1 MNKPS
6 NKWLIISLI
15 SILCLTIIGIVVT
28 ATTYRSTQKHALKMG
43 TDQLIKI
50 NDYAI
55 NILTLEIES
64 YSLSLEDYASNVFF
78 DDTPLEL
85 TKTEQIE
92 NSLSNKSAAI
102 TGLYLLDLQG
112 NLLDGKSFENKTFT
126 PQAEL
131 PAVIKKDSYFSKA
144 LKGQVDQNGDSYF
157 EAGHAYLNLY
167 RLIKN
172 SQNQPIALLI
182 LPLNLEQLYH
192 STLDPDDQ
200 FSGYTM
206 IKDRDMKVVMHP
218 SHEQISWSIVE
229 DRQKKYPDLD
239 YTDLERLEKTQ
250 LANDN
255 GTMSYYSY
263 WWDKKDPARARVLK
277 LTAYRWITIGK
288 ARWIVATNSDFYEQN
303 GMAIQENL
311 IILGL
316 LCILLA
322 TILLLTFSLRSYSR
336 RNQSY
341 LENLRLIERQ
351 KLMNERHSLEKSM
364 LQESKLETIGLLTT
378 SIVHDMNNFLT
389 PMIGNLELMI
399 EEHQQNPEL
408 VEDLQEVYH
417 AAQRG
422 QKLSTNVL
430 RFSKLASN
438 TKETVNI
445 TSAVA
450 EAIET
455 MRILIP
461 KKVRLT
467 FQQQATG
474 YSYFEKEE
482 LQVILYNLLTN
493 AYQARKANTV
503 IDVLVKRADEQE
515 CQQFQQHSLAYS
527 TKDFALIQI
536 TDNGPGI
543 PKEIEDKIFTPFFT
557 TKTASGGTGL
567 GLFIVSSIIK
577 KNDWLLSVTSSDAGT
592 SFVIGIPLT
601 DDPPTT

>member
-1 MNKPS
+1 MDKPS
-6 NKWLIISLI
+6 NKWLSISLI

-50 NDYAI
+50 NDFAI

-78 DDTPLEL
+78 DNTPLEL
-85 TKTEQIE
+85 SKTEQIE
-92 NSLSNKSAAI
+92 KSLSNKSSAI
-102 TGLYLLDLQG
+102 VGLYLLDTQG
-112 NLLDGKSFENKTFT
+112 NLLDGKSFDKHTFE
-126 PQAEL
+126 PQTEF
-131 PAVIKKDSYFSKA
+131 PAFLKKDPSFSQA
-144 LKGQVDQNGDSYF
+144 LNGQVDQNGSSYF
-157 EAGHAYLNLY
+157 EKEKSYLNLY
-167 RLIKN
+167 RVIKN
-172 SQNQPIALLI
+172 NQNQPIALLV
-182 LPLNLEQLYH
+182 LPLDLEQLYL
-192 STLDPDDQ
+192 STLDADDQ

-206 IKDRDMKVVMHP
+206 IKNQDMKVVMHP
-218 SHEQISWSIVE
+218 SNEQISLSIVE
-229 DRQKKYPDLD
+229 DRQKKYPNLD

-250 LANDN
+250 LANSD
-255 GTMSYYSY
+255 GTMSYHSY
-263 WWDKKDPARARVLK
+263 WWDKKNPTRVLK
-277 LTAYRWITIGK
+277 LTAYRWITVGK
-288 ARWIVATNSDFYEQN
+288 AKWIVATNSDFYEQN
-303 GMAIQENL
+303 GVAIQESL

-341 LENLRLIERQ
+341 LENLRLLERQ

-399 EEHQQNPEL
+399 EEHQQNQAL
-408 VEDLQEVYH
+408 IDDLQEVYH
-417 AAQRG
+417 AAERG

-445 TSAVA
+445 TAAVA

-474 YSYFEKEE
+474 NSCFEKEE

-503 IDVLVKRADEQE
+503 INVLVKRADEQE
-515 CQQFQQHSLAYS
+515 SQQFQKHSLAYS

-557 TKTASGGTGL
+557 TKTSSGGTGL

-577 KNDWLLSVTSSDAGT
+577 KNDWLLSVTSSNAGT

-601 DDPPTT
+601 DDTPTA

>member
-1 MNKPS
+1 MDKPS
-6 NKWLIISLI
+6 NKWLSISLI

-55 NILTLEIES
+55 NILTLEIEA

-85 TKTEQIE
+85 SKTEQIE

-112 NLLDGKSFENKTFT
+112 NLLDGRGFENQAFT
-126 PQAEL
+126 PQAEM
-131 PAVIKKDSYFSKA
+131 PALIKKDSYFSQA
-144 LKGQVDQNGDSYF
+144 LKGQVEQNGDSYF
-157 EAGHAYLNLY
+157 EDGHAYLNLY
-167 RLIKN
+167 RMIKN
-172 SQNQPIALLI
+172 SQNQPVALLI
-182 LPLNLEQLYH
+182 FPLNLEQLYH

-206 IKDRDMKVVMHP
+206 IKNQDMKVVMHP
-218 SHEQISWSIVE
+218 SSEQISWSIVE
-229 DRQKKYPDLD
+229 DRQKKYPNLD
-239 YTDLERLEKTQ
+239 YSDLERLEKTQ
-250 LANDN
+250 LANNN

-263 WWDKKDPARARVLK
+263 WWDKKDPAQARVLK

-288 ARWIVATNSDFYEQN
+288 AKWIVATNSDFYEQN
-303 GMAIQENL
+303 GMAIQESL

-322 TILLLTFSLRSYSR
+322 TILLLTFSLRSYAR
-336 RNQSY
+336 RNESY
-341 LENLRLIERQ
+341 LENLRLLERQ

-399 EEHQQNPEL
+399 EEHQQNQEL
-408 VEDLQEVYH
+408 VDDLQEVYH
-417 AAQRG
+417 AAERG
-422 QKLSTNVL
+422 QKLSSNVL
-430 RFSKLASN
+430 RFSKLSSN
-438 TKETVNI
+438 NKETVNI
-445 TSAVA
+445 TAAVA

-461 KKVRLT
+461 KKVKLT
-467 FQQQATG
+467 FEQQATG

-493 AYQARKANTV
+493 AYQSRKANTA
-503 IDVLVKRADEQE
+503 INVLVKRADEQE
-515 CQQFQQHSLAYS
+515 CQQFQKHSLAYS
-527 TKDFALIQI
+527 TKAFALIQI

-543 PKEIEDKIFTPFFT
+543 PKKIEDKIFTPFFT
-557 TKTASGGTGL
+557 TKSASGGTGL

-577 KNDWLLSVTSSDAGT
+577 KNDWLLSVTSSDVGT

-601 DDPPTT
+601 EETPPN

>member
-1 MNKPS
+1 MDKPS
-6 NKWLIISLI
+6 NKWLSISLI

-55 NILTLEIES
+55 NILTLEIEA

-85 TKTEQIE
+85 SKTEQIE

-112 NLLDGKSFENKTFT
+112 NLLDGRGFENQAFT
-126 PQAEL
+126 PQAEM
-131 PAVIKKDSYFSKA
+131 PALIKKDSYFSQA
-144 LKGQVDQNGDSYF
+144 LKGQVEQNGDSYF
-157 EAGHAYLNLY
+157 EDGHAYLNLY
-167 RLIKN
+167 RMIKN
-172 SQNQPIALLI
+172 SQNQPVALLI

-206 IKDRDMKVVMHP
+206 IKNQDMKVVMHP
-218 SHEQISWSIVE
+218 SSEQISWSIVE
-229 DRQKKYPDLD
+229 DRQKKYPNLD
-239 YTDLERLEKTQ
+239 YSDLERLEKTQ
-250 LANDN
+250 LANNN

-263 WWDKKDPARARVLK
+263 WWDKKDPAQARVLK

-288 ARWIVATNSDFYEQN
+288 AKWIVATNSDFYEQN
-303 GMAIQENL
+303 GMAIQESL

-322 TILLLTFSLRSYSR
+322 TILLLTFSLRSYAR
-336 RNQSY
+336 RNESY
-341 LENLRLIERQ
+341 LENLRLLERQ

-399 EEHQQNPEL
+399 EEHQQNQEL
-408 VEDLQEVYH
+408 VDDLQEVYH
-417 AAQRG
+417 AAERG
-422 QKLSTNVL
+422 QKLSSNVL
-430 RFSKLASN
+430 RFSKLSSN
-438 TKETVNI
+438 NKETVNI
-445 TSAVA
+445 TAAVA

-461 KKVRLT
+461 KKVKLT
-467 FQQQATG
+467 FEQQATG

-493 AYQARKANTV
+493 AYQSRKVNTA
-503 IDVLVKRADEQE
+503 INVLVKRADEQE
-515 CQQFQQHSLAYS
+515 CQQFQKHSLAYS
-527 TKDFALIQI
+527 TKAFALIQI

-543 PKEIEDKIFTPFFT
+543 PKKIEDKIFTPFFT
-557 TKTASGGTGL
+557 TKSASGGTGL

-577 KNDWLLSVTSSDAGT
+577 KNDWLLSVTSSEVGT

-601 DDPPTT
+601 EETPPN

>member
-1 MNKPS
+1 MDKPS
-6 NKWLIISLI
+6 NKWLSISLI

-55 NILTLEIES
+55 NILTLEIEA

-85 TKTEQIE
+85 SKTEQIE

-112 NLLDGKSFENKTFT
+112 NLLDGRGFENQAFT
-126 PQAEL
+126 PQAEM
-131 PAVIKKDSYFSKA
+131 PALIKKDSYFSQA
-144 LKGQVDQNGDSYF
+144 LKGQVEQNGDSYF
-157 EAGHAYLNLY
+157 EDGHAYLNLY
-167 RLIKN
+167 RMIKN
-172 SQNQPIALLI
+172 SQNQPVALLI

-206 IKDRDMKVVMHP
+206 IKNQDMKVVMHP
-218 SHEQISWSIVE
+218 SSEQISWSIVE
-229 DRQKKYPDLD
+229 DRQKKYPNLD
-239 YTDLERLEKTQ
+239 YSDLERLEKTQ
-250 LANDN
+250 LANNN

-263 WWDKKDPARARVLK
+263 WWDKKDPAQARVLK

-288 ARWIVATNSDFYEQN
+288 AKWIVATNSDFYEQN
-303 GMAIQENL
+303 GMAIQESL

-336 RNQSY
+336 RNESY
-341 LENLRLIERQ
+341 LENLRLLERQ

-399 EEHQQNPEL
+399 DEHQQNQEL
-408 VEDLQEVYH
+408 VDDLQEVYH
-417 AAQRG
+417 AAERG
-422 QKLSTNVL
+422 QKLSSNVL
-430 RFSKLASN
+430 RFSKLSSN
-438 TKETVNI
+438 NKETVNI
-445 TSAVA
+445 TAAVA

-461 KKVRLT
+461 KKVKLT
-467 FQQQATG
+467 FEQQATG

-493 AYQARKANTV
+493 AYQSRKANTA
-503 IDVLVKRADEQE
+503 INVLVKRADEQE
-515 CQQFQQHSLAYS
+515 CQQFQKHSLAYS
-527 TKDFALIQI
+527 TKAFALIQI

-543 PKEIEDKIFTPFFT
+543 PKKIEDKIFTPFFT
-557 TKTASGGTGL
+557 TKSASGGTGL

-601 DDPPTT
+601 EETPPN

>member
-1 MNKPS
+1 MDKPS
-6 NKWLIISLI
+6 NKWLSISLI

-55 NILTLEIES
+55 NILTLEIEA

-85 TKTEQIE
+85 SKTEQIE

-112 NLLDGKSFENKTFT
+112 NLLDGKTFKNQTFT
-126 PQAEL
+126 SQPEL
-131 PAVIKKDSYFSKA
+131 PALIKKDSQFSQA
-144 LKGQVDQNGDSYF
+144 LKGHVEQNGDSYF

-167 RLIKN
+167 RMIKN

-182 LPLNLEQLYH
+182 LPLNLEQLYL
-192 STLDPDDQ
+192 STLDADDQ

-206 IKDRDMKVVMHP
+206 IKNQDMKVVMHP
-218 SHEQISWSIVE
+218 SSEQISWSIVE
-229 DRQKKYPDLD
+229 DRKKKYPDLD
-239 YTDLERLEKTQ
+239 YSDLERLEKTQ
-250 LANDN
+250 LANSD

-263 WWDKKDPARARVLK
+263 WWDKKDPAQARVLK

-303 GMAIQENL
+303 GFAIQESL

-322 TILLLTFSLRSYSR
+322 TLLLLTFSLRSYSR
-336 RNQSY
+336 RNESY
-341 LENLRLIERQ
+341 LENLQLLERQ

-399 EEHQQNPEL
+399 EEHQQDQEL
-408 VEDLQEVYH
+408 VDDLQEVYH

-422 QKLSTNVL
+422 QKLSSNVL
-430 RFSKLASN
+430 RFSKLSSN
-438 TKETVNI
+438 NKETVDI
-445 TSAVA
+445 SSAVA

-461 KKVRLT
+461 KKVKL
-467 FQQQATG
+467 FFEQQTTG
-474 YSYFEKEE
+474 YSYLEKEE

-493 AYQARKANTV
+493 AYQSRKANTV
-503 IDVLVKRADEQE
+503 INVLVKRADEQE
-515 CQQFQQHSLAYS
+515 CQQFQKHSLAYS
-527 TKDFALIQI
+527 TKAFALIQI

-543 PKEIEDKIFTPFFT
+543 PKKIEDKIFTPFFT
-557 TKTASGGTGL
+557 TKSASGGTGL

-592 SFVIGIPLT
+592 SFVIGIPLSEES
-601 DDPPTT
+601 PPN

>member
-1 MNKPS
+1 MDKPS
-6 NKWLIISLI
+6 NKWLSISLI

-55 NILTLEIES
+55 NILTLEIEA

-85 TKTEQIE
+85 SKTEQIE

-112 NLLDGKSFENKTFT
+112 NLLDGRGFENQAFT
-126 PQAEL
+126 PQAEM
-131 PAVIKKDSYFSKA
+131 PALIKKDSYFSQA
-144 LKGQVDQNGDSYF
+144 LKGQVEQNGDSYF
-157 EAGHAYLNLY
+157 EDGHAYLNLY
-167 RLIKN
+167 RMIKN
-172 SQNQPIALLI
+172 SQNQPVALLI

-206 IKDRDMKVVMHP
+206 IKNQDMKVVMHP
-218 SHEQISWSIVE
+218 SSEQISWSIVE
-229 DRQKKYPDLD
+229 DRQKKYPNLD
-239 YTDLERLEKTQ
+239 YSDLERLEKTQ
-250 LANDN
+250 LANNN

-263 WWDKKDPARARVLK
+263 WWDKKDPAQARVLK

-288 ARWIVATNSDFYEQN
+288 AKWIVATNSDFYEQN
-303 GMAIQENL
+303 GMAIQESL

-322 TILLLTFSLRSYSR
+322 TILLLTFSLRSYAR
-336 RNQSY
+336 RNESY
-341 LENLRLIERQ
+341 LENLRLLERQ

-399 EEHQQNPEL
+399 EEHQQNQEL
-408 VEDLQEVYH
+408 VDDLQEVYH
-417 AAQRG
+417 AAERG
-422 QKLSTNVL
+422 QKLSSNVL
-430 RFSKLASN
+430 RFSKLSSN
-438 TKETVNI
+438 NKETVNI
-445 TSAVA
+445 TAAVA

-461 KKVRLT
+461 KKVKLT
-467 FQQQATG
+467 FEQQATG

-493 AYQARKANTV
+493 AYQSRKANTA
-503 IDVLVKRADEQE
+503 INVLVKRADEQE
-515 CQQFQQHSLAYS
+515 CQQFQKHSLAYS
-527 TKDFALIQI
+527 TKAFALIQI

-543 PKEIEDKIFTPFFT
+543 PKKIEDKIFTPFFT
-557 TKTASGGTGL
+557 TKSASGGTGL

-577 KNDWLLSVTSSDAGT
+577 KNDWLLSVTSSDVGT

-601 DDPPTT
+601 EETPPN

>member
-126 PQAEL
+126 SQAEL

-206 IKDRDMKVVMHP
+206 IKDRDMKVLMHP

-250 LANDN
+250 LANAN

-303 GMAIQENL
+303 GMAIQESL

-322 TILLLTFSLRSYSR
+322 TILLLAFSLRSYSR

-515 CQQFQQHSLAYS
+515 CQQFQKHSLAYS

>member
-1 MNKPS
+1 MDKPS
-6 NKWLIISLI
+6 NKWLSISLI

-55 NILTLEIES
+55 NILTLEIEA

-85 TKTEQIE
+85 SKTEQIE
-92 NSLSNKSAAI
+92 NSISNKSAAI

-112 NLLDGKSFENKTFT
+112 NLLDGRGFENQAFT
-126 PQAEL
+126 PQAEM
-131 PAVIKKDSYFSKA
+131 PALIKKDSYFSQA
-144 LKGQVDQNGDSYF
+144 LKGQVEQNGDSYF
-157 EAGHAYLNLY
+157 EDGHAYLNLY
-167 RLIKN
+167 RMIKN
-172 SQNQPIALLI
+172 SQNQPVALLI

-206 IKDRDMKVVMHP
+206 IKNQAMKVVMHP
-218 SHEQISWSIVE
+218 SSEQISWSIVE
-229 DRQKKYPDLD
+229 DRQKKYPNLD
-239 YTDLERLEKTQ
+239 YSDLERLEKTQ
-250 LANDN
+250 LANNN

-263 WWDKKDPARARVLK
+263 WWDKKDPAQARVLK

-288 ARWIVATNSDFYEQN
+288 AKWIVATNSDFYEQN
-303 GMAIQENL
+303 GMAIQESL

-322 TILLLTFSLRSYSR
+322 TILLLTFSLRSYAR
-336 RNQSY
+336 RNESY
-341 LENLRLIERQ
+341 LENLRLLERQ

-399 EEHQQNPEL
+399 EEHQQNQEL
-408 VEDLQEVYH
+408 VDDLQEVYH
-417 AAQRG
+417 AAERG
-422 QKLSTNVL
+422 QKLSSNVL
-430 RFSKLASN
+430 RFSKLSSN
-438 TKETVNI
+438 NKETVNI
-445 TSAVA
+445 TAAVA

-461 KKVRLT
+461 KKVKLT
-467 FQQQATG
+467 FEQQATG

-493 AYQARKANTV
+493 AYQSRKANTA
-503 IDVLVKRADEQE
+503 INVLVKRADEQE
-515 CQQFQQHSLAYS
+515 CQQFQKHSLAYS
-527 TKDFALIQI
+527 TKAFALIQI

-543 PKEIEDKIFTPFFT
+543 PKKIEDKIFTPFFT
-557 TKTASGGTGL
+557 TKSASGGTGL

-577 KNDWLLSVTSSDAGT
+577 KNDWLLSVTSSDVGT

-601 DDPPTT
+601 EETPPN

>member
-1 MNKPS
+1 MDKPS
-6 NKWLIISLI
+6 NKWLSIILT

-50 NDYAI
+50 NDFAI
-55 NILTLEIES
+55 NILTLKIES
-64 YSLSLEDYASNVFF
+64 YSLSLEDYASNIIF
-78 DDTPLEL
+78 DDTPLKL
-85 TKTEQIE
+85 SNTEQIE
-92 NSLSNKSAAI
+92 NSLSNKSDAV

-112 NLLDGKSFENKTFT
+112 NFLDGKSFKKQAFTHEDKLPTFIKNDRYF
-126 PQAEL
+126 PQ
-131 PAVIKKDSYFSKA
+131 A
-144 LKGQVDQNGDSYF
+144 LKGQVKQSGDSYF
-157 EAGHAYLNLY
+157 EAGRAYLNLY
-167 RLIKN
+167 RMIKN
-172 SQNQPIALLI
+172 SQNQPVALLI
-182 LPLNLEQLYH
+182 FPLNLNHLYL

-200 FSGYTM
+200 FNGYTM
-206 IKDRDMKVVMHP
+206 IKNHDMKVVMHP
-218 SHEQISWSIVE
+218 SSEQVSWSIVE
-229 DRQKKYPDLD
+229 DRKKKYPNLD
-239 YTDLERLEKTQ
+239 YSDLERLEKKQ
-250 LANDN
+250 LANAN

-263 WWDKKDPARARVLK
+263 WWDKKNPARSRVLK

-288 ARWIVATNSDFYEQN
+288 AKWIVATNSDFYEQN
-303 GMAIQENL
+303 GVAIQESL

-322 TILLLTFSLRSYSR
+322 TILLLAFSLRNYSR
-336 RNQSY
+336 RNQNY
-341 LENLRLIERQ
+341 LENLRLLERQ
-351 KLMNERHSLEKSM
+351 KLINERHSLEKSM

-399 EEHQQNPEL
+399 EEHQNNPEL
-408 VEDLQEVYH
+408 VNDLQEVYR
-417 AAQRG
+417 AAERG
-422 QKLSTNVL
+422 QNLSTNVL

-445 TSAVA
+445 TSAVS
-450 EAIET
+450 EAITT

-461 KKVRLT
+461 KKVRLD
-467 FQQQATG
+467 FQQQPTG
-474 YSYFEKEE
+474 NSYFEKEE

-503 IDVLVKRADEQE
+503 INVLVKRADEQE
-515 CQQFQQHSLAYS
+515 CQQFQKHSLAYS

-536 TDNGPGI
+536 NDNGPGI

-601 DDPPTT
+601 GDAPSA

>member
-1 MNKPS
+1 MDKPS
-6 NKWLIISLI
+6 NKWLSISLI

-55 NILTLEIES
+55 NILTLEIEA

-85 TKTEQIE
+85 SKTEQIE

-112 NLLDGKSFENKTFT
+112 NLLDGRGFENQAFT
-126 PQAEL
+126 PQAEM
-131 PAVIKKDSYFSKA
+131 PALIKKDSYFSQA
-144 LKGQVDQNGDSYF
+144 LKGQVEQNGDSYF
-157 EAGHAYLNLY
+157 EDGHAYLNLY
-167 RLIKN
+167 RMIKN
-172 SQNQPIALLI
+172 SQNQPVALLI

-206 IKDRDMKVVMHP
+206 IKNQDMKVVMHP
-218 SHEQISWSIVE
+218 SSEQISWSIVE
-229 DRQKKYPDLD
+229 DRQKKYPNLD
-239 YTDLERLEKTQ
+239 YSDLERLEKTQ
-250 LANDN
+250 LANNN

-263 WWDKKDPARARVLK
+263 WWDKKDPAQARVLK

-288 ARWIVATNSDFYEQN
+288 AKWIVATNSDFYEQN
-303 GMAIQENL
+303 GMAIQESL

-322 TILLLTFSLRSYSR
+322 TILLLTFSLRSYAR
-336 RNQSY
+336 RNESY
-341 LENLRLIERQ
+341 LENLRLLERQ

-399 EEHQQNPEL
+399 EEHQQNQEL
-408 VEDLQEVYH
+408 VDDLQEVYH
-417 AAQRG
+417 AAERG
-422 QKLSTNVL
+422 QKLSSNVL
-430 RFSKLASN
+430 RFSKLSSN
-438 TKETVNI
+438 NKETVNI
-445 TSAVA
+445 TAAVA

-461 KKVRLT
+461 KKVKLT
-467 FQQQATG
+467 FEQQATG

-493 AYQARKANTV
+493 AYQSRKANTA
-503 IDVLVKRADEQE
+503 INVLVKRADEQE
-515 CQQFQQHSLAYS
+515 CQQFQKHSLAYS
-527 TKDFALIQI
+527 TKAFALIQI

-543 PKEIEDKIFTPFFT
+543 PKKIEDKIFTPFFT
-557 TKTASGGTGL
+557 TKSASGGTGL

-577 KNDWLLSVTSSDAGT
+577 KNDWLLSVTSSEVGT

-601 DDPPTT
+601 EETPPN